1 MVAGGREAGGLAPG
15 IVAPAASVIT
25 VLVLVVAYAGK
36 GAARCS
42 EKESEMARRTW
53 YGALGATVLSAVMV
67 VGCSSSTTSGSAA
80 SGTSTSA
87 SGTTATWVTLTP
99 PAKGS
104 VSAVTWDLPD
114 GEPTSLDPTQSAA
127 QPENT
132 VLANLCDSLV
142 RLTPQLTY
150 APGLA
155 TSYSQPDPTTW
166 VYDIRQGVHFWNGQP
181 LTANDVAYSLERN
194 ITPSVASLWNDPFFT
209 DVKTI
214 KATGSY
220 QVTVTLTQPD
230 VLFNGMMSTAPGAI
244 GEASYIQSKGKS
256 YGTAKGGLMCTGPY
270 EFQSWTPGSQ
280 LTIVRNPHYWDTSLQ
295 PKVQKITFQF
305 ITDPSTVTNG
315 LLSGQIDGAYEVPI
329 SAVPTLKQSSVG
341 QLYLGKSTEFEV
353 LAFTTKAGPIRNPLI
368 RQALSLALNR
378 QAIASTVFDGTA
390 VPIYSLSFPSTWG
403 YAPST
408 FAQGYDPLAKNGA
421 TDLAAAKKLV
431 VQAGSP
437 KQPLSMLV
445 SADDPAA
452 VQTAL
457 YVKSAASQIGLTINI
472 VQVPAA
478 QSLSIQFDPKARVA
492 YDIMLQDVGYA
503 DIPDP
508 IELALGSLQP
518 GSLFNYA
525 NYTNAQVDQAI
536 STARGTSDEVQRARL
551 INQVMA
557 QAIGTDAAPGVLVNM
572 ADRLFMNGS
581 ITGAPA
587 DMPAYLYYPWAAM
600 LGASS

>member
-1 MVAGGREAGGLAPG
+1 MLR
-15 IVAPAASVIT
+15 
-25 VLVLVVAYAGK
+25 
-36 GAARCS
+36 
-42 EKESEMARRTW
+42 KENEMARRTW
-53 YGALGATVLSAVMV
+53 YGGLAAAVLGTAMV
-67 VGCSSSTTSGSAA
+67 AGCSSSTTSGTTP
-80 SGTSTSA
+80 SGTSTPA
-87 SGTTATWVTLTP
+87 SGTTASWVTLTP

-155 TSYSQPDPTTW
+155 TSWSQPNPTTW
-166 VYDIRQGVHFWNGQP
+166 VYNIRQGVHFWNGQL
-181 LTANDVAYSLERN
+181 LTANDVVYSLERN

-209 DVKTI
+209 DVKSI
-214 KATGSY
+214 KATGPY

-230 VLFNGMMSTAPGAI
+230 VVFNEMMATAPGAI
-244 GEASYIQSKGKS
+244 GEASYIQAKGKS

-280 LTIVRNPHYWDTSLQ
+280 LTIVRNPNYWDTSLE
-295 PKVQKITFQF
+295 PKVQKITFEF
-305 ITDPSTVTNG
+305 LTDPSTVTNG

-341 QLYLGKSTEFEV
+341 KLYLGKSTEFAV
-353 LAFTTKAGPIRNPLI
+353 LSFTTKAGPIRNPMI

-403 YAPST
+403 YASST
-408 FAQGYDPLAKNGA
+408 FAQGYAPLVKNGT

-431 VQAGSP
+431 AEAGSP

-457 YVKSAASQIGLTINI
+457 YVKSAASQIGLTVNI

-492 YDIMLQDVGYA
+492 YDIMLQDVGYY

-508 IELALGSLQP
+508 IEQALFSLQP
-518 GSLFNYA
+518 GALFNYD
-525 NYTNAQVDQAI
+525 NYTNAQVEHDI
-536 STARGTSDEVQRARL
+536 TVARGTSDEVQRATL

-557 QAIGTDAAPGVLVNM
+557 QAIGKDAAGVLLVNL
-572 ADRLFMNGS
+572 AERLFMNNS

-587 DMPAYLYYPWAAM
+587 GLPAYLYYPWAAM
-600 LGASS
+600 LGSSS